1 MRGNTTRI
9 ILNERLTAANR
20 SKLTNKHYSPK
31 AHFNHSNNKN
41 SLTNNI
47 LSNSPI
53 LHSYTKSN
61 GNNNSSK
68 NVPNNIMN
76 LNTNLLRF
84 NTSSSNSTNNT
95 DNLKVAIRV
104 RPPLPREI
112 EKNLPFRAI
121 TLVSKENHTCSLV
134 EYLGVELDEEKR
146 QKEWISNPQLFQ
158 LHRFT
163 FDEVFDI
170 NTSQDEVFNI
180 SAKPAVISVLEGYN
194 STIFAYGQTGTG
206 KTFTMEGFTYN
217 NMDNKRG
224 IIPRTIE
231 CIFSYIESNSNKD
244 TKFIIRAAYLQI
256 YNEMISDLLK
266 PENSNKNLSI
276 REDKKKGLYVD
287 DLSEWAVRNPS
298 DIYALLERGATCREV
313 SNTFMNDVSSRSHA
327 VFMITVEQ
335 LISKTGKQITK
346 IGKLNLVDLAG
357 SERTRIT
364 GATGKQLQESI
375 KINKSLSALG
385 NVINALTDTKE
396 RKHIPYRD
404 SKLTRLLEDSLGGN
418 CKTTMIATISPA
430 QCSFNESL
438 STLNFAKRA
447 KNIKNRPV
455 INEDIDHNGL
465 IHQYENELKKI
476 RKELEEK
483 NKIIELNEE
492 ILKLKNREEKEKID
506 AIKAYEQTSRQLL
519 IEREEKQK
527 LENKIQLMN
536 LQMIKGGE
544 KIEETPQ
551 FKNALQ
557 EMEKDFEKRIL
568 EIKKEKEQFED
579 SKSQV
584 EAYNKLL
591 YQQRDIM
598 NSLSISLN
606 EKEETINDLIKTKNE
621 LENTILELNNIL
633 KIKSQYIIDLEKILD
648 NNKIKHKE
656 YSKLNMNNSKLN
668 NSNNSNNNNINT
680 NNINIIN
687 NFNKFISTN
696 KKAHYIPYEIEQNGK
711 EYISKA
717 MPLLTSEEKIKELN
731 DIVKY
736 KNKEIFLLKKVSE
749 KCFGLGLGENKS
761 ENDLKKK
768 IKELQ
773 LENIKLQNDLK
784 ENNQM
789 INLQRKENQSLEEHY
804 TTIEKIFQRT
814 EKENLE
820 LINIKEK
827 IISNLEKIIKKIDNE
842 QYIFDDK
849 KNFTQLIRTDL
860 VYIFQIILN
869 SNNSSFES
877 INLNKKEN
885 ENGKLNLKININDNN
900 NINNI
905 INTNT
910 NFEELTIKTETNMSN
925 NRPNKKIS
933 SELLLKDT
941 RDIFKKNSLD
951 DFFSNEKK
959 NNKNNNEKKNN
970 IKSIHDYKN
979 SGGSTHYKNINNIN
993 NNIWNKLENK
1003 NSKKNPFEQSMIN
1016 KDNKKNKK

>member
-1 MRGNTTRI
+1 MNNMKGNTTRI
-9 ILNERLTAANR
+9 ILNERISAINR
-20 SKLTNKHYSPK
+20 SKLNTKHYSPK
-31 AHFNHSNNKN
+31 AHFTHSNKKN
-41 SLTNNI
+41 SLTNNLI
-47 LSNSPI
+47 LNSPI
-53 LHSYTKSN
+53 LHTYTKSN
-61 GNNNSSK
+61 GNNNNSPRS
-68 NVPNNIMN
+68 NTNSTGSNNI
-76 LNTNLLRF
+76 
-84 NTSSSNSTNNT
+84 

-104 RPPLPREI
+104 RPPLSREM

-121 TLVSKENHTCSLV
+121 TVVSKENHTCSLV
-134 EYLGVELDEEKR
+134 EYLGGELDEAKR
-146 QKEWISNPQLFQ
+146 QLEWVSNPKLFQ

-170 NTSQDEVFNI
+170 GTSQEEVFNI
-180 SAKPAVISVLEGYN
+180 SAKPAVNSVLEGYN

-217 NMDNKRG
+217 NMDNSRG

-231 CIFSYIESNSNKD
+231 SIFSYIESNSNKN

-266 PENSNKNLSI
+266 PENTNKNLSI
-276 REDKKKGLYVD
+276 REDKQKGLYVD
-287 DLSEWAVRNPS
+287 DLSEWAVRGPS
-298 DIYALLERGATCREV
+298 DIYTLLERGATCREV

-335 LISKTGKQITK
+335 MISTKSGKQITK

-364 GATGKQLQESI
+364 GTTGKQLKESI

-430 QCSFNESL
+430 HCSFNESL
-438 STLNFAKRA
+438 STLNFARRA

-527 LENKIQLMN
+527 LESKIELMN

-568 EIKKEKEQFED
+568 EIKKEKEQIED

-598 NSLSISLN
+598 NSLSIALN
-606 EKEETINDLIKTKNE
+606 EKEEIINDLTLNKLQ
-621 LENTILELNNIL
+621 LENKINEMNNI
-633 KIKSQYIIDLEKILD
+633 IKKKDKYIIDLEKLLD
-648 NNKIKHKE
+648 SNKIKYKE
-656 YSKLNMNNSKLN
+656 YSKKDDTYLENVIKLN
-668 NSNNSNNNNINT
+668 DNNIND
-680 NNINIIN
+680 I
-687 NFNKFISTN
+687 
-696 KKAHYIPYEIEQNGK
+696 KKLVSNQKAYIPYEIEQNGK
-711 EYISKA
+711 EYVSRA
-717 MPLLTSEEKIKELN
+717 MPLLSSEEKIKEFN
-731 DIVKY
+731 DLVKC
-736 KNKEIFLLKKVSE
+736 KKKEIILLKKVSE
-749 KCFGLGLGENKS
+749 KCLGLNENLN
-761 ENDLKKK
+761 ENELKKK

-773 LENIKLQNDLK
+773 TENIKIQNELK
-784 ENNQM
+784 ESNQM
-789 INLQRKENQSLEEHY
+789 INLQRKENQSLEEHF
-804 TTIEKIFQRT
+804 TTIERIFQRT

-842 QYIFDDK
+842 QYNGDK
-849 KNFTQLIRTDL
+849 KNYSQLIRSDL
-860 VYIFQIILN
+860 IYIFQIILN
-869 SNNSSFES
+869 NNTN
-877 INLNKKEN
+877 INKE
-885 ENGKLNLKININDNN
+885 ENGKLNLKLNVNDINYNYSDNLEEQVLKTEN
-900 NINNI
+900 NISS
-905 INTNT
+905 
-910 NFEELTIKTETNMSN
+910 K
-925 NRPNKKIS
+925 PNKKIS

-941 RDIFKKNSLD
+941 KKIFKKNSLEE
-951 DFFSNEKK
+951 FFTTEK
-959 NNKNNNEKKNN
+959 NLSKNNNINRTINVKKPSKDSLQKNN

-979 SGGSTHYKNINNIN
+979 SSGGSFHYKSNNSSN
-993 NNIWNKLENK
+993 NGNKIENK
-1003 NSKKNPFEQSMIN
+1003 ISKKNPFEQPLIN
-1016 KDNKKNKK
+1016 KENKKNKK

>member
-1 MRGNTTRI
+1 MKGNTTRI
-9 ILNERLTAANR
+9 ILNERISAINR
-20 SKLTNKHYSPK
+20 SKINNRHYSPK
-31 AHFNHSNNKN
+31 VHFTHSNKKD
-41 SLTNNI
+41 SLTNN
-47 LSNSPI
+47 LMLNSPI
-53 LHSYTKSN
+53 LHTYTKSN
-61 GNNNSSK
+61 GNNN
-68 NVPNNIMN
+68 NNSPRSN
-76 LNTNLLRF
+76 
-84 NTSSSNSTNNT
+84 SNSTGSNNI

-104 RPPLPREI
+104 RPPLPREM

-121 TLVSKENHTCSLV
+121 TVVSKENHTCSLV
-134 EYLGVELDEEKR
+134 EYLGGELDEAKR
-146 QKEWISNPQLFQ
+146 QLEWVSNPRLFQ

-170 NTSQDEVFNI
+170 GTSQEEVFNV
-180 SAKPAVISVLEGYN
+180 SAKPAVNSVLEGYN

-217 NMDNKRG
+217 NMDNSRG

-231 CIFSYIESNSNKD
+231 SIFSYIESNSNKN

-266 PENSNKNLSI
+266 PENTNKNLSI
-276 REDKKKGLYVD
+276 REDKQKGLYVD
-287 DLSEWAVRNPS
+287 NLSEWAVRGPS
-298 DIYALLERGATCREV
+298 DIYTLLERGATCREV

-335 LISKTGKQITK
+335 LISAKSGKQITK

-364 GATGKQLQESI
+364 GTTGKQLKESI

-430 QCSFNESL
+430 HCSFNESL

-447 KNIKNRPV
+447 KNIKNRPI

-506 AIKAYEQTSRQLL
+506 ALKAYEQTSRQLL

-527 LENKIQLMN
+527 LETKIELMN

-568 EIKKEKEQFED
+568 EIKKEKEQIED

-598 NSLSISLN
+598 NSLSIALN
-606 EKEETINDLIKTKNE
+606 EKEEMINDLTLNKIQ
-621 LENTILELNNIL
+621 LENKIIEMNNI
-633 KIKSQYIIDLEKILD
+633 IKKKDKYIIDLEKLLD
-648 NNKIKHKE
+648 FNKIKHKE
-656 YSKLNMNNSKLN
+656 YYEKDDTNIANVIKLND
-668 NSNNSNNNNINT
+668 NNIND
-680 NNINIIN
+680 I
-687 NFNKFISTN
+687 
-696 KKAHYIPYEIEQNGK
+696 KKLVSNQKAYIPYEIEQNGK
-711 EYISKA
+711 EYVSRA
-717 MPLLTSEEKIKELN
+717 MPLL
-731 DIVKY
+731 
-736 KNKEIFLLKKVSE
+736 
-749 KCFGLGLGENKS
+749 
-761 ENDLKKK
+761 
-768 IKELQ
+768 
-773 LENIKLQNDLK
+773 
-784 ENNQM
+784 
-789 INLQRKENQSLEEHY
+789 
-804 TTIEKIFQRT
+804 
-814 EKENLE
+814 
-820 LINIKEK
+820 
-827 IISNLEKIIKKIDNE
+827 
-842 QYIFDDK
+842 
-849 KNFTQLIRTDL
+849 
-860 VYIFQIILN
+860 
-869 SNNSSFES
+869 SS
-877 INLNKKEN
+877 K
-885 ENGKLNLKININDNN
+885 
-900 NINNI
+900 
-905 INTNT
+905 
-910 NFEELTIKTETNMSN
+910 
-925 NRPNKKIS
+925 
-933 SELLLKDT
+933 
-941 RDIFKKNSLD
+941 
-951 DFFSNEKK
+951 
-959 NNKNNNEKKNN
+959 
-970 IKSIHDYKN
+970 
-979 SGGSTHYKNINNIN
+979 
-993 NNIWNKLENK
+993 W
-1003 NSKKNPFEQSMIN
+1003 
-1016 KDNKKNKK
+1016 

>member
-1 MRGNTTRI
+1 MKENITKI
-9 ILNERLTAANR
+9 IINERISALNK
-20 SKLTNKHYSPK
+20 SKINNKHYSPK
-31 AHFNHSNNKN
+31 AHFQIHSNNKN
-41 SLTNNI
+41 TLCNNLI
-47 LSNSPI
+47 LNPPI
-53 LHSYTKSN
+53 LHTYTKSN
-61 GNNNSSK
+61 GNNNNNNSSRSIT
-68 NVPNNIMN
+68 NSTGSNNI
-76 LNTNLLRF
+76 
-84 NTSSSNSTNNT
+84 

-121 TLVSKENHTCSLV
+121 TVVSKENHTCSLV
-134 EYLGVELDEEKR
+134 EYLGGELDEAKR
-146 QKEWISNPQLFQ
+146 QLEWVSNPKLFQ

-170 NTSQDEVFNI
+170 ETSQEEVFNI
-180 SAKPAVISVLEGYN
+180 SAKPAVNSILEGYN

-217 NMDNKRG
+217 NMDNSRG

-231 CIFSYIESNSNKD
+231 TIFSYIESNSNKN

-266 PENSNKNLSI
+266 PENANKNLSI
-276 REDKKKGLYVD
+276 REDKQKGLYVD
-287 DLSEWAVRNPS
+287 NLSEWAVRGPS
-298 DIYALLERGATCREV
+298 DIYTLLQRGAQCREV

-327 VFMITVEQ
+327 VFMIIVEQ
-335 LISKTGKQITK
+335 LINSVNSGKQITK

-385 NVINALTDTKE
+385 NVINALTETKE

-430 QCSFNESL
+430 HCSFNESL
-438 STLNFAKRA
+438 STLNFARRA

-492 ILKLKNREEKEKID
+492 ILKMKNREEKEKID

-527 LENKIQLMN
+527 LETKIELMN

-568 EIKKEKEQFED
+568 EIQKEKEQIED

-598 NSLSISLN
+598 NSLSMTLN
-606 EKEETINDLIKTKNE
+606 EKEEIINELTKNKSE
-621 LENTILELNNIL
+621 LEQKILEMNNII
-633 KIKSQYIIDLEKILD
+633 KIKDKFILELEKILD
-648 NNKIKHKE
+648 NNYIKHKE
-656 YSKLNMNNSKLN
+656 FSK
-668 NSNNSNNNNINT
+668 ID
-680 NNINIIN
+680 INIEIPKIN
-687 NFNKFISTN
+687 HVKNYIINR
-696 KKAHYIPYEIEQNGK
+696 KAYIPYEIEQNGK
-711 EYISKA
+711 EYVSRA

-731 DIVKY
+731 DIVNY
-736 KNKEIFLLKKVSE
+736 KNKEIILLKKVSE
-749 KCFGLGLGENKS
+749 KCLDLTGNLNEN
-761 ENDLKKK
+761 EMKKR

-773 LENIKLQNDLK
+773 TENIKLKNELK
-784 ENNQM
+784 ESNQM

-804 TTIEKIFQRT
+804 TTIERIFQRT

-820 LINIKEK
+820 LINTKEK
-827 IISNLEKIIKKIDNE
+827 IISNIEKIIKKIDRE
-842 QYIFDDK
+842 QYK
-849 KNFTQLIRTDL
+849 EENYSQLIRTDL
-860 VYIFQIILN
+860 IYIFQILLN
-869 SNNSSFES
+869 NNTD
-877 INLNKKEN
+877 INGNMNMKMN
-885 ENGKLNLKININDNN
+885 IKLIDNN
-900 NINNI
+900 TNNNLDISNDKILKTEGNVINN
-905 INTNT
+905 
-910 NFEELTIKTETNMSN
+910 N
-925 NRPNKKIS
+925 NNKPSKKIS
-933 SELLLKDT
+933 SEIVLKDT
-941 RDIFKKNSLD
+941 KKIFTKKSLED
-951 DFFSNEKK
+951 LDKKHMKNNFINKTSFEKK
-959 NNKNNNEKKNN
+959 SKENLQKNN
-970 IKSIHDYKN
+970 IQSIHDYKN
-979 SGGSTHYKNINNIN
+979 SGASFHYKNNNP
-993 NNIWNKLENK
+993 NKNENK
-1003 NSKKNPFEQSMIN
+1003 NTKKNPFEKPLN
-1016 KDNKKNKK
+1016 NLENKKSKK

>member
-1 MRGNTTRI
+1 MKGNSTRI

-20 SKLTNKHYSPK
+20 SKITNKHYSPK

-41 SLTNNI
+41 SLTNSSI
-47 LSNSPI
+47 LNSPI
-53 LHSYTKSN
+53 LHTYTKSN
-61 GNNNSSK
+61 GNNHA
-68 NVPNNIMN
+68 NNHPSNNN
-76 LNTNLLRF
+76 LNNNSNKNLSRF
-84 NTSSSNSTNNT
+84 NTNTNGNNNT

-121 TLVSKENHTCSLV
+121 TLISKENHTCSLV

-146 QKEWISNPQLFQ
+146 QKEWISNPKLFQ

-163 FDEVFDI
+163 FDEVFDL
-170 NTSQDEVFNI
+170 NTGQDEVFNV

-217 NMDNKRG
+217 NMDNTRG

-231 CIFSYIESNSNKD
+231 CIFSYIESNSNKN

-438 STLNFAKRA
+438 STLNFARRA

-551 FKNALQ
+551 FKSALQ

-568 EIKKEKEQFED
+568 EIKKEKEQIED

-598 NSLSISLN
+598 NSLSMTLN
-606 EKEETINDLIKTKNE
+606 EKEEAINDLIKNKAE
-621 LENTILELNNIL
+621 LEKTIIEMNKVL
-633 KIKSQYIIDLEKILD
+633 KIKDQYIIELEKILD

-656 YSKLNMNNSKLN
+656 YSKLDINNIKF
-668 NSNNSNNNNINT
+668 NNNIN
-680 NNINIIN
+680 NSININN
-687 NFNKFISTN
+687 NLNKIVIN
-696 KKAHYIPYEIEQNGK
+696 KKAHYIPYQLEQNGK
-711 EYISKA
+711 EFITKA

-749 KCFGLGLGENKS
+749 KCLGLTENLD
-761 ENDLKKK
+761 ENDLRKK

-773 LENIKLQNDLK
+773 TENIKLQNEVK

-827 IISNLEKIIKKIDNE
+827 IISNLEQIIKKIDNE
-842 QYIFDDK
+842 QYNFDEK
-849 KNFTQLIRTDL
+849 KNFAQLIRTDL

-869 SNNSSFES
+869 SNNSKNSEND
-877 INLNKKEN
+877 IKEKG
-885 ENGKLNLKININDNN
+885 NGKLNLNLKLNINDNN
-900 NINNI
+900 NIINN
-905 INTNT
+905 NY
-910 NFEELTIKTETNMSN
+910 NFEDQVIKTEANVTNKT
-925 NRPNKKIS
+925 NKKLS
-933 SELLLKDT
+933 SEMILKDT
-941 RDIFKKNSLD
+941 KDLFKKNSLE
-951 DFFSNEKK
+951 DFFSNDKRNNNKSINEKK
-959 NNKNNNEKKNN
+959 GKEYPQKNN

-979 SGGSTHYKNINNIN
+979 SAGGNFHYKNNNSN
-993 NNIWNKLENK
+993 TGNKIESK
-1003 NSKKNPFEQSMIN
+1003 NSKKNPFEQSLIN

>member
-1 MRGNTTRI
+1 MRGDTTKI
-9 ILNERLTAANR
+9 ILNERISAINK
-20 SKLTNKHYSPK
+20 SKINNKHYSPK
-31 AHFNHSNNKN
+31 AHFNHSNKKN
-41 SLTNNI
+41 SLTNNLI
-47 LSNSPI
+47 LNPPI
-53 LHSYTKSN
+53 LHTYTKSN
-61 GNNNSSK
+61 GNNN
-68 NVPNNIMN
+68 N
-76 LNTNLLRF
+76 
-84 NTSSSNSTNNT
+84 NTSRSNSNSTGSNNI

-121 TLVSKENHTCSLV
+121 TVISKENHTCSLV
-134 EYLGVELDEEKR
+134 EYLGGELDEAKR
-146 QKEWISNPQLFQ
+146 QLEWISNPNLFQ

-163 FDEVFDI
+163 FDEVFDLDTNQEEI
-170 NTSQDEVFNI
+170 FNI
-180 SAKPAVISVLEGYN
+180 SAKPAVNSVLEGYN

-217 NMDNKRG
+217 NMDNSRG

-231 CIFSYIESNSNKD
+231 NIFSYIESNSNKN

-266 PENSNKNLSI
+266 PENANKNLSI
-276 REDKKKGLYVD
+276 REDRQRGLYVD
-287 DLSEWAVRNPS
+287 NLSEWAVRGPS
-298 DIYALLERGATCREV
+298 DIYTLLERGATCREV

-335 LISKTGKQITK
+335 LISAKSGKQITK

-357 SERTRIT
+357 SERTRFT

-430 QCSFNESL
+430 HCSFNESL

-476 RKELEEK
+476 REELEEK

-527 LENKIQLMN
+527 LETKIELMN

-568 EIKKEKEQFED
+568 EIKKEREQIED

-598 NSLSISLN
+598 NSLSITLN
-606 EKEETINDLIKTKNE
+606 EKEEIINDLTKNKIQ
-621 LENTILELNNIL
+621 LENTIIEMNNII
-633 KIKSQYIIDLEKILD
+633 KIKDKYIIELEKLLD
-648 NNKIKHKE
+648 SNKIKHKE
-656 YSKLNMNNSKLN
+656 YSKIEVSKIE
-668 NSNNSNNNNINT
+668 NINKLSE
-680 NNINIIN
+680 NDIN
-687 NFNKFISTN
+687 NVKRLINNQKI
-696 KKAHYIPYEIEQNGK
+696 YIPYEIEQNGK
-711 EYISKA
+711 EYFSKA
-717 MPLLTSEEKIKELN
+717 MPLLSSEEKIRELN

-736 KNKEIFLLKKVSE
+736 KNKEIILLKKVSE
-749 KCFGLGLGENKS
+749 KCLGLNENIN
-761 ENDLKKK
+761 ENELKKR

-773 LENIKLQNDLK
+773 IENIKLQNEIK
-784 ENNQM
+784 ESNQM
-789 INLQRKENQSLEEHY
+789 INLQRKENQSLEDHY
-804 TTIEKIFQRT
+804 TTIERIFQRI

-820 LINIKEK
+820 LINTKEK

-842 QYIFDDK
+842 QYNGDK
-849 KNFTQLIRTDL
+849 KNYSQSIRTDL
-860 VYIFQIILN
+860 IYIFQIILN
-869 SNNSSFES
+869 NNST
-877 INLNKKEN
+877 N
-885 ENGKLNLKININDNN
+885 ENNGKINLKINVNDNN
-900 NINNI
+900 MNYSHNLDEQI
-905 INTNT
+905 
-910 NFEELTIKTETNMSN
+910 IKTESAISN
-925 NRPNKKIS
+925 KPNKKIS
-933 SELLLKDT
+933 TELLLKDT
-941 RDIFKKNSLD
+941 KNLFKKNSLEE
-951 DFFSNEKK
+951 FFTYEKNHMKNDNTNRIYYDKK
-959 NNKNNNEKKNN
+959 NKESFQKSNT
-970 IKSIHDYKN
+970 KSIHDYKN
-979 SGGSTHYKNINNIN
+979 SKGVSFHSKIN
-993 NNIWNKLENK
+993 NNNNNNKNKLENK
-1003 NSKKNPFEQSMIN
+1003 ISKKNPFGKICVAMTRRSE
-1016 KDNKKNKK
+1016 

>member
-287 DLSEWAVRNPS
+287 GLSEWAVRNPS
-298 DIYALLERGATCREV
+298 DIYALLERGAKCREV

-335 LISKTGKQITK
+335 LVSKSGKQITK

-598 NSLSISLN
+598 NSLSMTLN
-606 EKEETINDLIKTKNE
+606 EKEEAINDLIKNKAE

-656 YSKLNMNNSKLN
+656 YSKLDINNIKFNNNMGEHQSTLDYINKDSRNKKVLSPP
-668 NSNNSNNNNINT
+668 NNINE
-680 NNINIIN
+680 IGR
-687 NFNKFISTN
+687 
-696 KKAHYIPYEIEQNGK
+696 AH
-711 EYISKA
+711 
-717 MPLLTSEEKIKELN
+717 
-731 DIVKY
+731 V
-736 KNKEIFLLKKVSE
+736 
-749 KCFGLGLGENKS
+749 
-761 ENDLKKK
+761 
-768 IKELQ
+768 
-773 LENIKLQNDLK
+773 
-784 ENNQM
+784 
-789 INLQRKENQSLEEHY
+789 
-804 TTIEKIFQRT
+804 
-814 EKENLE
+814 
-820 LINIKEK
+820 
-827 IISNLEKIIKKIDNE
+827 
-842 QYIFDDK
+842 
-849 KNFTQLIRTDL
+849 
-860 VYIFQIILN
+860 
-869 SNNSSFES
+869 
-877 INLNKKEN
+877 
-885 ENGKLNLKININDNN
+885 
-900 NINNI
+900 
-905 INTNT
+905 
-910 NFEELTIKTETNMSN
+910 
-925 NRPNKKIS
+925 
-933 SELLLKDT
+933 
-941 RDIFKKNSLD
+941 
-951 DFFSNEKK
+951 
-959 NNKNNNEKKNN
+959 
-970 IKSIHDYKN
+970 
-979 SGGSTHYKNINNIN
+979 
-993 NNIWNKLENK
+993 
-1003 NSKKNPFEQSMIN
+1003 
-1016 KDNKKNKK
+1016 

>member
-1 MRGNTTRI
+1 MKGNTTRI
-9 ILNERLTAANR
+9 ILNERISAINR
-20 SKLTNKHYSPK
+20 SKINNRHYSPK
-31 AHFNHSNNKN
+31 VHFTHSNKKD
-41 SLTNNI
+41 SLTNN
-47 LSNSPI
+47 LMLNSPI
-53 LHSYTKSN
+53 LHTYTKSN
-61 GNNNSSK
+61 GNNN
-68 NVPNNIMN
+68 NNN
-76 LNTNLLRF
+76 SPRSN
-84 NTSSSNSTNNT
+84 SNSTGSNNI

-104 RPPLPREI
+104 RPPLPREM

-121 TLVSKENHTCSLV
+121 TVVSKENHTCSLV
-134 EYLGVELDEEKR
+134 EYLGGELDEAKR
-146 QKEWISNPQLFQ
+146 QLEWVSNPRLFQ

-170 NTSQDEVFNI
+170 GTSQEEVFNV
-180 SAKPAVISVLEGYN
+180 SAKPAVNSVLEGYN

-217 NMDNKRG
+217 NMDNSRG

-231 CIFSYIESNSNKD
+231 SIFSYIESNSNKN

-266 PENSNKNLSI
+266 PENTNKNLSI
-276 REDKKKGLYVD
+276 REDKQKGLYVD
-287 DLSEWAVRNPS
+287 NLSEWAVRGPS
-298 DIYALLERGATCREV
+298 DIYTLLERGATCREV

-335 LISKTGKQITK
+335 LISAKSGKQITK

-364 GATGKQLQESI
+364 GTTGKQLKESI

-430 QCSFNESL
+430 HCSFNESL

-447 KNIKNRPV
+447 KNIKNRPI

-506 AIKAYEQTSRQLL
+506 ALKAYEQTSRQLL

-527 LENKIQLMN
+527 LETKIELMN

-568 EIKKEKEQFED
+568 EIKKEKEQIED

-598 NSLSISLN
+598 NSLSIALN
-606 EKEETINDLIKTKNE
+606 EKEEMINDLTLNKIQ
-621 LENTILELNNIL
+621 LENKIIEMNNI
-633 KIKSQYIIDLEKILD
+633 IKKKDKYIIDLEKLLD
-648 NNKIKHKE
+648 FNKIKHKE
-656 YSKLNMNNSKLN
+656 YYEKDDTNIANVIKLND
-668 NSNNSNNNNINT
+668 NNIND
-680 NNINIIN
+680 I
-687 NFNKFISTN
+687 
-696 KKAHYIPYEIEQNGK
+696 KKLVSNQKAYIPYEIEQNGK
-711 EYISKA
+711 EYVSRA
-717 MPLLTSEEKIKELN
+717 MPLLSSEEKIKELN
-731 DIVKY
+731 DLVKS
-736 KNKEIFLLKKVSE
+736 KNKEIILLKKVSE
-749 KCFGLGLGENKS
+749 KCLGLNENIN
-761 ENDLKKK
+761 ENELKKK

-773 LENIKLQNDLK
+773 TENIKIQNELK
-784 ENNQM
+784 ESNQM
-789 INLQRKENQSLEEHY
+789 INLQRKENQSLEEHF
-804 TTIEKIFQRT
+804 TTIERIFQRT

-820 LINIKEK
+820 LINTKEK

-842 QYIFDDK
+842 QYSGDK
-849 KNFTQLIRTDL
+849 KNYTQLIRSDL
-860 VYIFQIILN
+860 IYIFQIILN
-869 SNNSSFES
+869 SNNV
-877 INLNKKEN
+877 NKE
-885 ENGKLNLKININDNN
+885 ENGKLNLKINVNEINYNYSDNLEDQ
-900 NINNI
+900 IA
-905 INTNT
+905 
-910 NFEELTIKTETNMSN
+910 KTETNIGN
-925 NRPNKKIS
+925 KPNKKIS

-941 RDIFKKNSLD
+941 KNIFKKNSLE
-951 DFFSNEKK
+951 DFFTYERNPVKNSNINRTINIKK
-959 NNKNNNEKKNN
+959 VSKDSLQKNNNKG
-970 IKSIHDYKN
+970 IHDYKN
-979 SGGSTHYKNINNIN
+979 SAGGSFHYKTN
-993 NNIWNKLENK
+993 NNGSKIESKI
-1003 NSKKNPFEQSMIN
+1003 SKKNNPFEQPIIN
-1016 KDNKKNKK
+1016 KENKKNKK